1 MNNEA
6 GPQSGFNTKKWGG
19 GKGRYAIKAT
29 DIIKFK
35 TCVTI

>member
-6 GPQSGFNTKKWGG
+6 GPQSGFNTKKMGG
-19 GKGRYAIKAT
+19 GRYAIKAT